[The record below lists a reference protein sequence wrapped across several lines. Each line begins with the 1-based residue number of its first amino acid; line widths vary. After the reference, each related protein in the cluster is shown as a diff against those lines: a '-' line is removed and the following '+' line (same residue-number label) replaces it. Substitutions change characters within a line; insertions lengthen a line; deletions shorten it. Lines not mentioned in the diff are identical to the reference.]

1 MHIAPV
7 RSMYCLILI
16 GDFSLVV
23 VVVDFIAI
31 VIVVGIKKWKRGEGR
46 YINDLTG
53 SRHYHTGF

>member
-7 RSMYCLILI
+7 RSMCCLIVI

-23 VVVDFIAI
+23 VVVVFIAI
-31 VIVVGIKKWKRGEGR
+31 VIVVAIKKWKRGEGR

-53 SRHYHTGF
+53 SRH